1 MRESRTRETET
12 ATRWGTVAIA
22 MLTQQENSV
31 AVKRDDLSAAH

>member
-22 MLTQQENSV
+22 ML
-31 AVKRDDLSAAH
+31 AAAREFGGGTAR